1 MNVVSNSSIL
11 ISLARIGKLD
21 LLRQLYV
28 EIIVPEA
35 VWDEVVVK
43 GSGYSGAEEVRTSS
57 WIKIKT
63 VSNKHLVEALR
74 QHLGAGESEAIAL
87 ALEIKA
93 DLLLMDEH
101 LGRETARHFGLRYI
115 GLS

>member
-35 VWDEVVVK
+35 V
-43 GSGYSGAEEVRTSS
+43 
-57 WIKIKT
+57 
-63 VSNKHLVEALR
+63 
-74 QHLGAGESEAIAL
+74 
-87 ALEIKA
+87 
-93 DLLLMDEH
+93 
-101 LGRETARHFGLRYI
+101 
-115 GLS
+115 

>member
-35 VWDEVVVK
+35 VWDEFVVK
-43 GSGYSGAEEVRTSS
+43 CSGYSGAWR
-57 WIKIKT
+57 
-63 VSNKHLVEALR
+63 L
-74 QHLGAGESEAIAL
+74 
-87 ALEIKA
+87 
-93 DLLLMDEH
+93 EH
-101 LGRETARHFGLRYI
+101 LHGLK
-115 GLS
+115 